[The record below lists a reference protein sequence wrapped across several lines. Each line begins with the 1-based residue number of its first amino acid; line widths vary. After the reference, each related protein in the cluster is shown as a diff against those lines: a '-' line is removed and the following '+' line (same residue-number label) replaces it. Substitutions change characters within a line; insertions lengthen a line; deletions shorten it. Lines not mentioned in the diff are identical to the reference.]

1 MVQYTYNIIV
11 QKISKRM
18 KNICASTLLFAIVM
32 SSFSFLFLPKA
43 TVSADFDP
51 NDLTD
56 LFPANANSSGIDDEW
71 PTGLYEGQTAGLLGT
86 EFLGSR
92 DLFIT
97 NNVTLSLSD
106 VGSNWVDVD
115 FGFTMGSG
123 TNAAEDRDGNTIVGD
138 SSEDIGSWAAI
149 YPPRDEG
156 IPLEGFSG
164 AVYGSDKGMFL
175 EIGTGTN
182 AGGGALEGT
191 DTPPLAPDLSDRFL
205 KTKLDPFINFEATT
219 QSNTKIKIINNGLEP
234 GQTYYARIS
243 FHSAG
248 GTETGYSKF
257 IKFTTDPEGVDES
270 ASTGDTVEVISS
282 GTTSTDNAD
291 GGPECLKFNS
301 IGVPTG
307 ISFPGCFANLLY
319 YVFYKPTAFLAG
331 LAAMFLD
338 WFMHFSIQSSTYSES
353 EFISEG
359 WSLVRD
365 ISNIVFI
372 FILLYIAIGTIL
384 RLPSVDAK
392 KMIGTLVVV
401 ALLINFSLFFTKIV
415 IDASNILANLMY
427 NTISV
432 GGGTG
437 VGDEKT
443 ISGALVSQ
451 FNPQTL
457 FSKSGID
464 ANNDIGMYII
474 VTLVAV
480 VMNVL
485 LIMMFLKIG
494 ILFVGRVISLMV
506 AMIFSPM
513 AFISMI
519 VPGMKSWK
527 NIGWT
532 NWSSELIKT
541 AFLAP
546 IFLFFLYLIIL
557 FLDLKTLAISDT
569 ASAGA
574 NLLYV
579 LLPFAIVYTLL
590 MKAEKLAI
598 DLSGEIGQQ
607 SMSAM
612 NKVGGF
618 AVGAATGGA
627 ALAMRGTVGAYAAR
641 QAANPEL
648 QAAAAAGDK
657 SAQRKLALANYG
669 AASSFDFRKTKAGAA
684 FGKNTGWDMD
694 TKGSAKFAQNVG
706 NMVGGAG
713 KFDLSTEGGAKSANE
728 RKTKEKT
735 DKIDTYLLKGYE
747 ANQQDKK
754 AGAWKADLE
763 KALEEERKQNPN
775 LDEVDFRK
783 RFEKGQTVTTYT
795 DPTTG
800 QQETIRGRAKEKTAK
815 EVNSERLHDQANEV
829 EFGSGYTEKR
839 NTAREQAA
847 QAGQRFDET
856 KWRKDNNIDTRTDM
870 SRSEKQFTT
879 DTRKKAGEESKP
891 ISGKEKQKAEE
902 QISRAAYE
910 LKKIDQHLQD
920 IADTW
925 NLDPANA
932 GNQITA
938 ADVSFDHVEFAMN
951 ESQSSLS
958 IYEAQLKKAEKD
970 VADGTITPQQY
981 AQVKSQY
988 DKTKGEIAS
997 YKTLFND
1004 KAQQQNNKSEA
1015 EAKLSS

>member
-1 MVQYTYNIIV
+1 
-11 QKISKRM
+11 M
-18 KNICASTLLFAIVM
+18 KNICASTLLFTIVM
-32 SSFSFLFLPKA
+32 SSFSFLFLPRVAKA
-43 TVSADFDP
+43 NLNDNFEVPTIEISSIGETTATIKYTLKVGGNNGNIGHDIYKNQKTVATPGAIAD
-51 NDLTD
+51 
-56 LFPANANSSGIDDEW
+56 
-71 PTGLYEGQTAGLLGT
+71 GT
-86 EFLGSR
+86 EELG
-92 DLFIT
+92 DA
-97 NNVTLSLSD
+97 SD
-106 VGSNWVDVD
+106 G
-115 FGFTMGSG
+115 GI
-123 TNAAEDRDGNTIVGD
+123 EDRVGNVFVKGADGNSKYEI
-138 SSEDIGSWAAI
+138 I
-149 YPPRDEG
+149 
-156 IPLEGFSG
+156 SG
-164 AVYGSDKGMFL
+164 NSNDN
-175 EIGTGTN
+175 TGPFTDPEN
-182 AGGGALEGT
+182 GGALGSFDELECNGYGCGVYLDIAAITASNFDSLDNKEAPRMSQEEVLAGTEASLRAGRLIPGETFDPEIGFSFVIIPDVFKSEQTVIVTITGLTADTQYYASGRLMEGGGG
-191 DTPPLAPDLSDRFL
+191 DDLSASDDDEDKIVEF
-205 KTKLDPFINFEATT
+205 KTKPVGSGEVTGAA
-219 QSNTKIKIINNGLEP
+219 
-234 GQTYYARIS
+234 GQTTA
-243 FHSAG
+243 SATDVG
-248 GTETGYSKF
+248 GSDNGPACFKMAA
-257 IKFTTDPEGVDES
+257 GV
-270 ASTGDTVEVISS
+270 V
-282 GTTSTDNAD
+282 
-291 GGPECLKFNS
+291 PYLS
-301 IGVPTG
+301 I
-307 ISFPGCFANLLY
+307 PGCFAQLLY
-319 YVFYKPTAFLAG
+319 YVFYKPTASLAA

-338 WFMHFSIQSSTYSES
+338 WFMHFSIQSATYSES
-353 EFISEG
+353 EFISQG

-415 IDASNILANLMY
+415 VDASNILANLMY
-427 NTISV
+427 STISV

-451 FNPQTL
+451 FNPQTI
-457 FSKSGID
+457 FSKSGI
-464 ANNDIGMYII
+464 NSEGDIGMYII
-474 VTLVAV
+474 VTLIAVA
-480 VMNVL
+480 MNVL
-485 LIMMFLKIG
+485 LIIMFLKIG

-506 AMIFSPM
+506 AMIFSPL

-527 NIGWT
+527 NVGWT

-546 IFLFFLYLIIL
+546 VFLFFLYLIVL

-590 MKAEKLAI
+590 MKAQKLAI

-607 SMSAM
+607 SMAVMS
-612 NKVGGF
+612 KVGGL

-627 ALAMRGTVGAYAAR
+627 ALALRGTVGAAAAR
-641 QAANPEL
+641 TAANPEL

-657 SAQRKLALANYG
+657 GAQRKLALANYG
-669 AASSFDFRKTKAGAA
+669 AASSFDFRKTKAGTA
-684 FGKNTGWDMD
+684 FGKQTGWDMD
-694 TKGSAKFAQNVG
+694 TKGSAKFAQNLG

-728 RKTKEKT
+728 RKTKEKS
-735 DKIDTYLLKGYE
+735 DKVDTYLLKGYE
-747 ANQQDKK
+747 ASQQDKK

-763 KALEEERKQNPN
+763 KALEEERKNNPN
-775 LDEVDFRK
+775 LDEVQFRK
-783 RFEKGQTVTTYT
+783 DFEKGNTTTTYV

-800 QQETIRGRAKEKTAK
+800 QTETIRGRAKEKTAK

-829 EFGSGYTEKR
+829 EFGNGYTEKR
-839 NTAREQAA
+839 NVAKEQAT
-847 QAGQRFDET
+847 QAGQRFDEA
-856 KWRKDNNIDTRTDM
+856 KWRKDNNIETRSDM
-870 SRSEKQFTT
+870 SKSEKQFTV

-891 ISGKEKQKAEE
+891 ISGKERQKAEG
-902 QISRAAYE
+902 QITRAAYE

-925 NLDPANA
+925 NADLANA
-932 GNQITA
+932 GNPIQA
-938 ADVSFDHVEFAMN
+938 KDVSFDHVEFAMN
-951 ESQSSLS
+951 EGQSSLS

-970 VADGTITPQQY
+970 VADGTITAQQY

-1004 KAQQQNNKSEA
+1004 KAQQQNAKSEA
-1015 EAKLSS
+1015 EEKLSS

>member
-1 MVQYTYNIIV
+1 
-11 QKISKRM
+11 M
-18 KNICASTLLFAIVM
+18 KNICASTLLLAIVM
-32 SSFSFLFLPKA
+32 SSFSFLFLPKG
-43 TVSADFDP
+43 TVLADFDP

-56 LFPANANSSGIDDEW
+56 LFPANANSTGLDDEW

-106 VGSNWVDVD
+106 VGSNWVDVN
-115 FGFTMGSG
+115 FGFTMAGG
-123 TNAAEDRDGNTIVGD
+123 TNAAADRDGNTIIGD
-138 SSEDIGSWAAI
+138 DIEDIGSWAAI
-149 YPPRDEG
+149 YNTKDDG
-156 IPLEGFSG
+156 IPLESFSG
-164 AVYGSDKGMFL
+164 AVYGSDRGMFL

-182 AGGGALEGT
+182 EGGGALEGT

-219 QSNTKIKIINNGLEP
+219 QADTKIKIINNGLEP

-257 IKFTTDPEGVDES
+257 IKFTTDASGVDES
-270 ASTGDTVEVISS
+270 ATTGDTVELVST
-282 GTTSTDNAD
+282 GTTATENSDN
-291 GGPECLKFNS
+291 GPECIRFNDL
-301 IGVPTG
+301 GVPTG
-307 ISFPGCFANLLY
+307 INFPGCFANLLY

-353 EFISEG
+353 EFISQG

-415 IDASNILANLMY
+415 VDTSNILANLMY
-427 NTISV
+427 STISV
-432 GGGTG
+432 GGGDG

-457 FSKSGID
+457 FSKSEID

-527 NIGWT
+527 NVGWS

-546 IFLFFLYLIIL
+546 VFLFFLYLIVL

-607 SMSAM
+607 SMSVM

-694 TKGSAKFAQNVG
+694 TKGSAKFAQNLG
-706 NMVGGAG
+706 NMVGGTG
-713 KFDLSTEGGAKSANE
+713 RFDLSSEGGAKGANE
-728 RKTKEKT
+728 RKTKEKS
-735 DKIDTYLLKGYE
+735 DKADTYLLKGYE

-783 RFEKGQTVTTYT
+783 RFERGQTSTTYT
-795 DPTTG
+795 DASG
-800 QQETIRGRAKEKTAK
+800 QVQTINGRAKEKTAK

-829 EFGSGYTEKR
+829 EYGNGYTQKR
-839 NTAREQAA
+839 NEAREQALA
-847 QAGQRFDET
+847 QGQVFNEVE
-856 KWRKDNNIDTRTDM
+856 WRKAQNIEARTDM

-879 DTRKKAGEESKP
+879 DTRKKAGEENKP
-891 ISGKEKQKAEE
+891 ISGKEKKKAED
-902 QISRAAYE
+902 QLTRANYE

-951 ESQSSLS
+951 EGQSSLA

-970 VADGTITPQQY
+970 VADGTITAQQY

-1015 EAKLSS
+1015 QEKLSS